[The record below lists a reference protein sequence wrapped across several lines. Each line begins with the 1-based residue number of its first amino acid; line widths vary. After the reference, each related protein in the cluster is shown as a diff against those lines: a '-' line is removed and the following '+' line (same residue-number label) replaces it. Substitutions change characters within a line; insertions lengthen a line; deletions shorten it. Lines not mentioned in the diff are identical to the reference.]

1 MARVVMLLHNA
12 FTQDPRVDREAKAL
26 VRAGHDVTV
35 VATWEPATTP
45 KTETRDGYRIRR
57 VSRRAFGVDLIT
69 SRFER
74 VIGPDAW
81 ATSHKAV
88 ATPAGASRKRGP
100 AIVRIPIL
108 SARRALR
115 GLPTAKAAIRWRMAL
130 AAWRMRP
137 DVVHAHDLNTLEAAA
152 RAARW
157 SRAKLVYDS
166 HEISPGLPSVRD
178 PEQVIRVERAL
189 IGRADVVIH
198 TTPMRAAWAADTYR
212 IAMPAVIRNVP
223 ERVGAVTPVDL
234 ASAAGFAPGTTVIMH
249 QGYMQPNRGLEAMI
263 EAMSSLDG
271 YGLLMLGGGRQRP
284 VLEKMAADRG
294 LHDRVVFRDP
304 VPHDELL
311 GWTAGAW
318 CGVSLLVDTCLNHK
332 YSLPNK
338 LFEYIAVGV
347 PLIASDNPEI
357 AAFVSEHRCGEL
369 CDPTDAV
376 SIVAAV
382 RRLAERH
389 DEAAR
394 AALEAGERYRW
405 ENEEAKLLELYARL
419 LPGAPVSAASP
430 AASTPEGS

>member
-12 FTQDPRVDREAKAL
+12 FTQDPRVEREAKAL
-26 VRAGHDVTV
+26 VRAGHEVTV
-35 VATWEPATTP
+35 VATWEPAST
-45 KTETRDGYRIRR
+45 KKVEQRDGYRIRR

-81 ATSHKAV
+81 ATSHKPGT
-88 ATPAGASRKRGP
+88 TPAGTTRRRGP

-108 SARRALR
+108 TARRALR

-130 AAWRMRP
+130 AAWRARP
-137 DVVHAHDLNTLEAAA
+137 DVVHAHDLNTLEAGA

-157 SRAKLVYDS
+157 SHAKLVYDS

-178 PEQVIRVERAL
+178 PERVIRAERAL
-189 IGRADVVIH
+189 IGRADAVIH

-223 ERVGAVTPVDL
+223 ERVGEVTPIDL
-234 ASAAGFAPGTTVIMH
+234 AAAAGFAPGTTVIMH
-249 QGYMQPNRGLEAMI
+249 QGYMQPNRGLEALI

-284 VLEKMAADRG
+284 VLEKMAADSG

-304 VPHDELL
+304 VPHEELL

-318 CGVSLLVDTCLNHK
+318 CGVSLLVDTCLNHT

-357 AAFVSEHRCGEL
+357 AAFVTEYRCGEL
-369 CDPTDAV
+369 CDPTDAN
-376 SIVAAV
+376 SIVEAV
-382 RRLAERH
+382 RRLADRR
-389 DEAAR
+389 DEAAK
-394 AALEAGERYRW
+394 AALEAGEQYRW

-419 LPGAPVSAASP
+419 LSGTVSASSP
-430 AASTPEGS
+430 AAATREGS